1 MVNSKI
7 FVLGSMNMDLVVK
20 SKYIPQSGE
29 TMHGDKFFMNPGGK
43 GANQAVALAKNEE
56 EVVMIG
62 CVGQD
67 AMGKQLIESLKE
79 VSVHTQFIEERNTN
93 TGVAVIL
100 VDEKDNR
107 IILEAGANYQLEDNQ
122 IENALTFATEN
133 DYFLTQLETNWEAI
147 EKGIKMAKQKNMQV
161 VFNPAPV
168 TSIDLNILYDVDFLI
183 VNEIECQMLL
193 NCTSKETQ
201 KIQTFLNQYKITY
214 CIITLGDKGVDV
226 YTSQTMKHYAA
237 YQITPVDTTAAGDT
251 FIGAFLSEWI
261 RTQKMDQ
268 SIVYATAASA
278 LTCLSLGAQQS
289 IKNRKEVESFL
300 ERK

>member
-1 MVNSKI
+1 LTAIVTVSSYGNENKRRPTDDMRSS
-7 FVLGSMNMDLVVK
+7 L
-20 SKYIPQSGE
+20 
-29 TMHGDKFFMNPGGK
+29 
-43 GANQAVALAKNEE
+43 VALAKNEE

-67 AMGKQLIESLKE
+67 AMGKQLIESLKA

-147 EKGIKMAKQKNMQV
+147 EKGIKTAKQKNMQV

-183 VNEIECQMLL
+183 VNEI
-193 NCTSKETQ
+193 
-201 KIQTFLNQYKITY
+201 
-214 CIITLGDKGVDV
+214 
-226 YTSQTMKHYAA
+226 
-237 YQITPVDTTAAGDT
+237 
-251 FIGAFLSEWI
+251 
-261 RTQKMDQ
+261 
-268 SIVYATAASA
+268 
-278 LTCLSLGAQQS
+278 
-289 IKNRKEVESFL
+289 
-300 ERK
+300 